1 MHTNKK
7 LTKPIHTV
15 KTSHHTKGDSTIKH
29 AAKLGRTKKSGKRSR
44 RKA

>member
-29 AAKLGRTKKSGKRSR
+29 ATKLGRTKGSRKRAS